1 MKLILILDLLGTIVF
16 AISGWYTAT
25 AKKLDYF
32 GAAIIA
38 LVTAIGGGTLR
49 DVVIGNTPVTWMKS
63 PNISYYV
70 AIGILLAII
79 GGKYLRRLR
88 KTLFLFDTLGLAL
101 FSILGTKVALQ
112 YDIVPFTAILL
123 GVGTATAGGIIRD
136 IMCNEIPLIFRE
148 ELYATPCII
157 GATTYFLLHQY
168 TPVDE
173 RICTLV
179 GFSIVAFIRIMAVWR
194 NWKMPLARS

>member
-1 MKLILILDLLGTIVF
+1 MTIISLLDMLGTLVF

-32 GAAIIA
+32 GAAMIA
-38 LVTAIGGGTLR
+38 LVTAIGGGSLR
-49 DVVIGNTPVTWMKS
+49 DVLIGNTPVSWMKN

-70 AIGILLAII
+70 VLGIVLAII

-112 YDIVPFTAILL
+112 YDVAPFTAILL
-123 GVGTATAGGIIRD
+123 GVGSATAGGIIRD
-136 IMCNEIPLIFRE
+136 TLCNEIPLIFRE

-157 GATTYFLLHQY
+157 GATAYFLLSQY
-168 TPVDE
+168 TPIDE
-173 RICTLV
+173 SICTLI
-179 GFSIVAFIRIMAVWR
+179 GFAIVAFIRIMAVWR